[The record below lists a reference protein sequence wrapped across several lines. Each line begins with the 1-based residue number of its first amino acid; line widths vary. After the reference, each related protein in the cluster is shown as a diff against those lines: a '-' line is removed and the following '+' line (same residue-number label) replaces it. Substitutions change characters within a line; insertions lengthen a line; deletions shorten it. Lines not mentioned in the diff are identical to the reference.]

1 MCGAHINDPKA
12 EVWNDRQG
20 SDAKKARYWRRTIG
34 EAVRSGMSIR
44 EFCRRRR
51 LKESQFYWWQHRLR
65 TARPEGA
72 AAKPGGREGD
82 GQFRPGQRGR
92 RARDAGIELVLNGG
106 RRLRIAKGVDE
117 ETLRTVLAALEPARM
132 LSFPAAIK
140 VYLCTV
146 PCDMRRSFDGLSMM
160 AEHVIGCNPYAGHLL
175 VFSNRRTDRVK
186 ILYWDRDG
194 WAIWYKRLEA
204 GTFQF
209 PFAETGRKEIAAWEL
224 AVLLEGID
232 LSRGQRRKR
241 YSLPA
246 GQPRSGSQAG
256 GGEEIICARRRVH
269 FLLTISDRHD
279 IVYRHDGCDPEFN
292 GAWLGSSGNCWNWA
306 PCIPAVSP
314 NSTTCVASRAAAA
327 RTRRSLRSMVR
338 ITS

>member
-1 MCGAHINDPKA
+1 
-12 EVWNDRQG
+12 
-20 SDAKKARYWRRTIG
+20 
-34 EAVRSGMSIR
+34 
-44 EFCRRRR
+44 
-51 LKESQFYWWQHRLR
+51 
-65 TARPEGA
+65 
-72 AAKPGGREGD
+72 
-82 GQFRPGQRGR
+82 
-92 RARDAGIELVLNGG
+92 
-106 RRLRIAKGVDE
+106 
-117 ETLRTVLAALEPARM
+117 M

-232 LSRGQRRKR
+232 LSKGRRRKR
-241 YSLPA
+241 YSLPSTMKTIENA
-246 GQPRSGSQAG
+246 PVERKTPG
-256 GGEEIICARRRVH
+256 G
-269 FLLTISDRHD
+269 
-279 IVYRHDGCDPEFN
+279 
-292 GAWLGSSGNCWNWA
+292 
-306 PCIPAVSP
+306 
-314 NSTTCVASRAAAA
+314 
-327 RTRRSLRSMVR
+327 
-338 ITS
+338 